1 MAPKTDEMLEQL
13 LRLGEDS
20 LTEFK
25 SVVHRNFQIDADD
38 IAKAIVSMANTKGG
52 LVLIGVEDDGTVS
65 GTGDRKQTDTLM
77 MQVSQLCQ
85 DRIEPPLICAL
96 QKREHQG
103 QTLLQVE
110 VPAFSPSRPHRAGR
124 IYYVRDGNR
133 SREAKRE
140 ELVRMLQS
148 TDAYFDEQEM
158 TGATVEDLDTEAV
171 RAFFTSVYPR
181 QISEQN
187 IVPHL
192 TALKCLER
200 TGVPTVAGILMF
212 GKEPTRWLLD
222 ARISAVR
229 VQGTTVSSTFL
240 DRQEMEGRLL
250 DQIDQASA
258 FIQRNIA
265 APSHVEGMLRVAD
278 GLPVEVIREAIL
290 NAVTH
295 RDYKPASQIR
305 INIFDDR
312 IEILNPGNL
321 LNHLTLENI
330 RQGGISQK
338 RNPILASLLAKAQ
351 RRENLGFGVPDM
363 VRVLG
368 EKGFKEPTIE
378 LVAGHFKLVLW
389 TTRATS

>member
-1 MAPKTDEMLEQL
+1 MLEQL

-25 SVVHRNFQIDADD
+25 SVVQKSFKFDAED
-38 IAKAIVSMANTKGG
+38 IAKAIAAMANTKGG

-85 DRIEPPLICAL
+85 DRIEPPLICTT
-96 QKREHQG
+96 QKREYQG

-110 VPAFSPSRPHRAGR
+110 VPGFSPSRPHRAGR
-124 IYYVRDGNR
+124 VYYVRDGNR

-148 TDAYFDEQEM
+148 TNAYFDEQEM
-158 TGATVEDLDTEAV
+158 TGATVDDLDAEAV
-171 RAFFTSVYPR
+171 RAFFANASPR
-181 QISEQN
+181 QVPDQN

-200 TGVPTVAGILMF
+200 TGTPTVAGILMF

-229 VQGTTVSSTFL
+229 VQGTTVSSKFL

-250 DQIDQASA
+250 DQIEQASA

-265 APSHVEGMLRVAD
+265 APSHVEGLLRVAD
-278 GLPVEVIREAIL
+278 GLPMEVIREAVL

-312 IEILNPGNL
+312 IELTNPGDL

-363 VRVLG
+363 VRVLA
-368 EKGFKEPTIE
+368 EKGFREPTIE
-378 LVAGHFKLVLW
+378 MVAGHFKLVLW
-389 TTRATS
+389 TTRASA

>member
-25 SVVHRNFQIDADD
+25 SVVQKSFKFDAED
-38 IAKAIVSMANTKGG
+38 IAKAIAAMANTKGG

-85 DRIEPPLICAL
+85 DRIEPPLICTT
-96 QKREHQG
+96 QKREYQG

-110 VPAFSPSRPHRAGR
+110 VPGFSPSRPHRAGR
-124 IYYVRDGNR
+124 VYYVRDGNR

-148 TDAYFDEQEM
+148 TNAYFDEQEM
-158 TGATVEDLDTEAV
+158 TGATVDDLDAEAV
-171 RAFFTSVYPR
+171 RAFFANASPR
-181 QISEQN
+181 QVPDQN

-200 TGVPTVAGILMF
+200 TGTPTVAGILMF

-229 VQGTTVSSTFL
+229 VQGTTVSSKFL

-250 DQIDQASA
+250 DQIEQASA

-265 APSHVEGMLRVAD
+265 APSHVEGLLRVAD
-278 GLPVEVIREAIL
+278 GLPMEVIREAVL

-312 IEILNPGNL
+312 IELTNPGDL

-363 VRVLG
+363 VRVLA
-368 EKGFKEPTIE
+368 EKGFREPTIE
-378 LVAGHFKLVLW
+378 MVAGHFKLVLW
-389 TTRATS
+389 TTRASA

>member
-25 SVVHRNFQIDADD
+25 SVVQKGFKFDAED
-38 IAKAIVSMANTKGG
+38 IAKAIVAMANTKGG

-85 DRIEPPLICAL
+85 DRIEPPLICTT
-96 QKREHQG
+96 QKREYQG

-110 VPAFSPSRPHRAGR
+110 VPAFSPSRPHRAGK
-124 IYYVRDGNR
+124 YYVRDGNL

-171 RAFFTSVYPR
+171 RAFFTTASPR
-181 QISEQN
+181 QVPEQN

-212 GKEPTRWLLD
+212 GREPTRWLLD

-229 VQGTTVSSTFL
+229 VQGTTVSSKFL
-240 DRQEMEGRLL
+240 DRKEMEGRLL

-265 APSHVEGMLRVAD
+265 APSHVQGMVRVED
-278 GLPVEVIREAIL
+278 GLPVEVIREAVL

-295 RDYKPASQIR
+295 RDYRPASQIR
-305 INIFDDR
+305 ISIFDDR
-312 IEILNPGNL
+312 VEITNPGDL

-363 VRVLG
+363 VQALR

-378 LVAGHFKLVLW
+378 IMAGHFKLVLW
-389 TTRATS
+389 TTRATA

>member
-1 MAPKTDEMLEQL
+1 MLEQL
-13 LRLGEDS
+13 LRMGEDS

-25 SVVHRNFQIDADD
+25 GVVKKNFQFDLDD
-38 IAKAIVSMANTKGG
+38 IAKAIASMANTKGG
-52 LVLIGVEDDGTVS
+52 LLLIGVEDDGTVT
-65 GTGDRKQTDTLM
+65 GTGDMKQTDVLM

-85 DRIEPPLICAL
+85 DRIEPPLICTT

-103 QTLLQVE
+103 LTLLQVE
-110 VPAFSPSRPHRAGR
+110 IPAFSPSRPHRAGKV
-124 IYYVRDGNR
+124 YYVRDGNR

-148 TDAYFDEQEM
+148 TDAHFDEQEV

-171 RAFFTSVYPR
+171 RAFFANVSPR
-181 QISEQN
+181 QVPEQN
-187 IVPHL
+187 IGPHL
-192 TALKCLER
+192 TALKCMER

-229 VQGTTVSSTFL
+229 VKGTTVSSTFL

-250 DQIDQASA
+250 DQIEQASA

-265 APSHVEGMLRVAD
+265 APSHVQGMVRVED
-278 GLPVEVIREAIL
+278 GLPVEVIREAVL

-305 INIFDDR
+305 ISIFDDR
-312 IEILNPGNL
+312 IELTNPGDL

-338 RNPILASLLAKAQ
+338 RNPVLASLLAKAQ

-363 VRVLG
+363 VQVLRDR
-368 EKGFKEPTIE
+368 GFKEPTLE
-378 LVAGHFKLVLW
+378 VTAGHFKLVLW
-389 TTRATS
+389 TKRADA

>member
-1 MAPKTDEMLEQL
+1 MAPKSDEMLEQL

-20 LTEFK
+20 FTEFK
-25 SVVHRNFQIDADD
+25 SVVHRSFQLDAED
-38 IAKAIVSMANTKGG
+38 IAKAIASMANTKGG
-52 LVLIGVEDDGTVS
+52 LVLIGVEDDGTVT
-65 GTGDRKQTDTLM
+65 GTGDRKHTDKLM
-77 MQVSQLCQ
+77 TQVGQLCQ
-85 DRIEPPLICAL
+85 DRIEPPLICTT
-96 QKREHQG
+96 QKREYQG
-103 QTLLQVE
+103 QTILQVE
-110 VPAFSPSRPHRAGR
+110 VPAFSPSRPHRAASR
-124 IYYVRDGNR
+124 YYVRDGNV

-148 TDAYFDEQEM
+148 TDAHFDEQEM
-158 TGATVEDLDTEAV
+158 SGASIEDLDTEAV
-171 RAFFTSVYPR
+171 RAFFANAYQR
-181 QISEQN
+181 QVSDQN
-187 IVPHL
+187 LVPHL
-192 TALKCLER
+192 TSLKCLER

-212 GKEPTRWLLD
+212 GTQPTRWLLD

-229 VQGTTVSSTFL
+229 VQGRTISSTFL
-240 DRQEMEGRLL
+240 DRQDMEGRLL

-265 APSHVEGMLRVAD
+265 APSHVQGMTRVED
-278 GLPVEVIREAIL
+278 GLPVEVIREAVL

-295 RDYKPASQIR
+295 RDYRPASQIR
-305 INIFDDR
+305 ISIFDDR
-312 IEILNPGNL
+312 IEFTNPGDL

-368 EKGFKEPTIE
+368 EKGFREPTLEIT
-378 LVAGHFKLVLW
+378 AGHFKLVLW
-389 TTRATS
+389 TERVSA